1 MAEPLRIALDWTPN
15 ANHVGFYVA
24 AAKGW
29 ASLVI
34 LSPDRDGYT
43 KTPAKA
49 VLSGEADLAVT
60 PTETAIAYAC
70 PKDGT
75 DPVDG
80 IDPTLVS
87 VAALLQKDTSVLA
100 ALASPKKGRKA
111 ITRPCNLDGALYAS
125 YAARYEG
132 AIVRAVVRAD
142 GGKGEVLEE
151 TPPKLDCFNRV
162 LEGEA
167 DATWIFRQHEG
178 VQATRLGVELR
189 TWSVG
194 DFGVPYGYSPVL
206 LAQPSLLSSRKE
218 ELRALLTGVARG
230 YVFAATHPEEAADIL
245 RTFSAHKTLE
255 DTDFVRDS
263 VAAVAPFLL
272 DEHGN
277 WGKQEEKV
285 WDGFLSFLKGQG
297 LLPAKPPQ
305 ASRLFTNECLSE
317 GGS

>member
-1 MAEPLRIALDWTPN
+1 M
-15 ANHVGFYVA
+15 
-24 AAKGW
+24 
-29 ASLVI
+29 
-34 LSPDRDGYT
+34 
-43 KTPAKA
+43 
-49 VLSGEADLAVT
+49 
-60 PTETAIAYAC
+60 
-70 PKDGT
+70 
-75 DPVDG
+75 
-80 IDPTLVS
+80 
-87 VAALLQKDTSVLA
+87 
-100 ALASPKKGRKA
+100 
-111 ITRPCNLDGALYAS
+111 
-125 YAARYEG
+125 
-132 AIVRAVVRAD
+132 
-142 GGKGEVLEE
+142 LEE

-245 RTFSAHKTLE
+245 RTSSAHKTLE
-255 DTDFVRDS
+255 DTDFVRAS

-317 GGS
+317 GGP